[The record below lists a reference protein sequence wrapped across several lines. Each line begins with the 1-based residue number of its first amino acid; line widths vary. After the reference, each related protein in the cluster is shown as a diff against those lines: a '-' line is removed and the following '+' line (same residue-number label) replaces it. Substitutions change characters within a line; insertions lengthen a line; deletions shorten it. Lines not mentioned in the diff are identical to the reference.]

1 MDIAARC
8 ACADVALYIHSAI
21 RQVIISEVFP
31 LGARGKGAGVAT
43 ACNWLAN
50 YVVAMIYPIAVGS
63 KEGRDQQRRVGI
75 SFLAFAA
82 VCVASIAYMAVFV
95 PETHQLSLE
104 EIEAQ
109 FERRRNGRSGL
120 KAAAPVADEAGDA
133 CPTPLEAP
141 GKRTMMPSA

>member
-1 MDIAARC
+1 M
-8 ACADVALYIHSAI
+8 V
-21 RQVIISEVFP
+21 
-31 LGARGKGAGVAT
+31 
-43 ACNWLAN
+43 
-50 YVVAMIYPIAVGS
+50 YPVAVGS

-109 FERRRNGRSGL
+109 FERRRNGHGAAAP
-120 KAAAPVADEAGDA
+120 KEAAPVADEAGDA

-141 GKRTMMPSA
+141 GKRALMPSA

>member
-1 MDIAARC
+1 
-8 ACADVALYIHSAI
+8 
-21 RQVIISEVFP
+21 VFP

-109 FERRRNGRSGL
+109 FERRRNGHSAAAP
-120 KAAAPVADEAGDA
+120 KEAAPVADEALDA

-141 GKRTMMPSA
+141 GKRALPSA